1 MFEQIRQHPR
11 IMQKLR
17 RQENIRFVDLGSG
30 DGRVVFRA
38 ARESIFSKCIGVE
51 INPLLHV
58 WSSIRRFVQS
68 HRYWT
73 TTNVI
78 LQDLW
83 SVDLRN
89 TDVVAVNGLHPIM
102 DNLGKKMRNEMKN
115 GSFVVSNVFTIP
127 RWKPIGTSSKNGVYL
142 YSVPESFEKKVII
155 PQTRR

>member
-89 TDVVAVNGLHPIM
+89 TDVVAVNGLHPIRQLREE
-102 DNLGKKMRNEMKN
+102 DAERNEKW
-115 GSFVVSNVFTIP
+115 FICCF
-127 RWKPIGTSSKNGVYL
+127 
-142 YSVPESFEKKVII
+142 
-155 PQTRR
+155 